1 MAELVDALDL
11 GSSGVTRESSSLSF
25 RTNMENEMQVTVE
38 TSAENALERKLR
50 IQIPAARVEGE
61 ITDRLRAM
69 GKRARLKGFRPGKAP
84 LKVIEQQ
91 FGPQVRQEV
100 LGDLIRSTY
109 SEALVQHKF
118 QPAGTPRIGDTRAE
132 PGEPLEFTATIEL
145 YPEIELQPLA
155 RVNATRPV
163 VEITD
168 ADVGKVLESLRKHR
182 ATWVATG
189 APAKS
194 GDRLTVDFEGRLDGE
209 VFPGGTGK
217 KVPLTLGEGRFLA
230 GFESNLEGAAPGDT
244 REFDLDFPADYPNKE
259 LAGKTAQFSATV
271 LAVEGEQLP
280 AIDDEFCAAFGIDEG
295 GEGALR
301 DAVKAN
307 MQRELEQAIRRRMKQ
322 EALDALVDLHDFTLP
337 GALLEDELTRLKG
350 EALERMG
357 ATVKGQQPELPDAL
371 FEETARRRVT
381 LGLLLRETIRVNALK
396 LDRQRVQQTIEDIA
410 RGYGDPQRVRDAYA
424 KNPRLM
430 EGVEAM
436 TMEEQVLD
444 LILSQ
449 AQVTDQPASFD
460 EIMNPESKKD
470 ED

>member
-1 MAELVDALDL
+1 
-11 GSSGVTRESSSLSF
+11 
-25 RTNMENEMQVTVE
+25 MQVTVE

-50 IQIPAARVEGE
+50 IQIPAERVEGE

-145 YPEIELQPLA
+145 YPEIELKPLEQ
-155 RVNATRPV
+155 VVATRPV

-168 ADVGKVLESLRKHR
+168 ADVGKVLESLRKQR
-182 ATWVATG
+182 ATWLATG
-189 APAKS
+189 AAATS
-194 GDRLTVDFEGRLDGE
+194 GDKVTVDFEGKLDGE

-217 KVPLTLGEGRFLA
+217 KVPLTLGEGRFLP
-230 GFESNLEGAAPGDT
+230 GFESNLDGAEAGDT

-259 LAGKTAQFSATV
+259 LAGKTAQFSVTV
-271 LAVEGEQLP
+271 LGVESEQLP
-280 AIDDEFCAAFGIDEG
+280 GIDDEFCAAFGVEEG
-295 GEGALR
+295 GETALR

-307 MQRELEQAIRRRMKQ
+307 MQRELDQAIRRRMKQ
-322 EALDALVDLHDFTLP
+322 QALDALVDLHDFTLP

-357 ATVKGQQPELPDAL
+357 ATVKGQQPDLPDAL

-381 LGLLLRETIRVNALK
+381 LGLLLRETIRVNELK
-396 LDRQRVQQTIEDIA
+396 LDRRRVQQTIEDIA
-410 RGYGDPQRVRDAYA
+410 HGYGDPQRVRDAYA
-424 KNPRLM
+424 QNPRLM

-444 LILSQ
+444 LILAK

-460 EIMNPESKKD
+460 DVMNPDNTKN